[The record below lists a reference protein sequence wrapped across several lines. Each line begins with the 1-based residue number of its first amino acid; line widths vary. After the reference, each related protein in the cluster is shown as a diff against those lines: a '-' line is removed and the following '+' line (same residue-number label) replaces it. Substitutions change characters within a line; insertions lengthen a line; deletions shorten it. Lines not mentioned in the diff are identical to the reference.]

1 MKKAHLIF
9 TKYSNSFSVQVKN
22 LEELSVEQIQK
33 IEHFVDARN
42 GLFDFNTYSF
52 VIQKKIEFYEFVSL
66 MKHVGIDNYCEEK
79 ILLTETKARIDF
91 GKYKG
96 MQYSEVPDSYLIW
109 LKSNY
114 RGKDRSIID
123 NELKNR
129 SL

>member
-1 MKKAHLIF
+1 MNKAHLIF
-9 TKYSNSFSVQVKN
+9 TKHTNSFSVEIKN
-22 LEELSVEQIQK
+22 LEQLSVEQIQQL
-33 IEHFVDARN
+33 EHFVDSRN

-52 VIQKKIEFYEFVSL
+52 VIKKKIEFYEFVSL
-66 MKHVGIDNYCEEK
+66 MKHLEIDNYCEEK
-79 ILLTETKARIDF
+79 ILITQTKERIDF

-96 MQYSEVPDSYLIW
+96 MQYKEVPDSYLIW

-123 NELKNR
+123 KELKNR

>member
-1 MKKAHLIF
+1 MAKAHFIF
-9 TKYSNSFSVQVKN
+9 TQHANSFSVYIKN
-22 LEELSVEQIQK
+22 LEQLSVEQIQQ
-33 IEHFVDARN
+33 IENFVKNRN

-52 VIQKKIEFYEFVSL
+52 VIKKKIEFHEFVSL
-66 MKHVGIDNYCEEK
+66 LWHVEIDSICEEK
-79 ILLTETKARIDF
+79 VLFAETKARIDF

-96 MQYSEVPDSYLIW
+96 MQYNEVPDAYLIW

-114 RGKDRSIID
+114 RGKDRTIID

>member
-1 MKKAHLIF
+1 ML
-9 TKYSNSFSVQVKN
+9 
-22 LEELSVEQIQK
+22 
-33 IEHFVDARN
+33 
-42 GLFDFNTYSF
+42 
-52 VIQKKIEFYEFVSL
+52 
-66 MKHVGIDNYCEEK
+66 KHVGIDNYCEEK
-79 ILLTETKARIDF
+79 ILLTETKARIEF

-96 MQYSEVPDSYLIW
+96 MQYNEVPDSYLIW